1 MLFSNKKGMEMWQ
14 LVIMII
20 AVLFFLFVLVW
31 YGLLNNELST
41 LFSKFGE
48 LG

>member
-14 LVIMII
+14 LVMMIL

-31 YGLLNNELST
+31 YGLLDKELST
-41 LFSKFGE
+41 LFDKFGSF
-48 LG
+48 G